1 MNSEDYEN
9 LRKLIGELQAQTH
22 MICGEG
28 YTVFNGLLDDVKENY
43 ICGLATTVDRAK
55 RLVEKI
61 KPMAP
66 EDASSQRG

>member
-1 MNSEDYEN
+1 MNSEDYET

-43 ICGLATTVDRAK
+43 ICGLVSTVDRAK
-55 RLVEKI
+55 HLVEKI
-61 KPMAP
+61 KPST
-66 EDASSQRG
+66 EDAPSQAG